1 MFKLVN
7 QDRVIIDLLKR
18 MYLIAGI
25 KDRILEEK
33 TLAKD
38 MLKNGKNILK

>member
-25 KDRILEEK
+25 KARILGEK
-33 TLAKD
+33 TLAKESTVTQ
-38 MLKNGKNILK
+38 LIQL